1 MSGKKQTSAGKQ
13 LKLFLILVGV
23 SAVLAICALAGA
35 FVFRELTRKTV
46 LEPQVVL
53 PLPGGLS
60 VEPLFNS
67 NNPEEVRTEG
77 ILLSTM
83 APGGKAT
90 PDAHLDFAFSGKFGI
105 FSHHVAKPPSGN
117 DRRTLYEGLL
127 LHNPGKGVA
136 HVVVTGGASSL
147 MEPGAPYNDE
157 QSPMIAS
164 PQGGVYSGAGS
175 RAADEVVRGLIPAEP
190 AIKRE
195 IIIAPGAT
203 VVLAKL
209 PIAIRNLPNPCNKR
223 STLLYLDADKG
234 SVQVADVAIFADF
247 DIQSATDV
255 VPADEK
261 FISMLNEG
269 RRAGPPEP
277 PATEPGQKGGPFRYG
292 RVAGVSQGT
301 HWRSAADT
309 EAVDVAKPGEQFS
322 YVVSSLKFGTL
333 GTGQDQSA
341 PMLVRYPGSACRAQG
356 NYGLYFDVNFNL
368 KNSTAQAH
376 DVDVLFQTPL
386 KSDQKSE
393 CLTFVDPPHAWVFY
407 RGTVCITYTDDQ
419 SAEHTEYFHI
429 IQRRGERGIKM
440 ATLHFGPGVT
450 RHVRIQL
457 VYAADAT
464 PPQVITFKTR
474 Q

>member
-1 MSGKKQTSAGKQ
+1 MSGKKRTSAGKQ

-23 SAVLAICALAGA
+23 SVVLAICALVCA
-35 FVFRELTRKTV
+35 FMFRELTRKTV

-53 PLPGGLS
+53 PLPGELS
-60 VEPLFNS
+60 AEPLFNS

-83 APGGKAT
+83 GTGGKAT

-127 LHNPGKGVA
+127 LHNPGNGVA
-136 HVVVTGGASSL
+136 HVIVTGGASSL
-147 MEPGAPYNDE
+147 MEPGAPYNDANA
-157 QSPMIAS
+157 MVAS
-164 PQGGVYSGAGS
+164 PNGQVYSGAGS
-175 RAADEVVRGLIPAEP
+175 RASDEVVRGLSPEDTL
-190 AIKRE
+190 IKKE
-195 IIIAPGAT
+195 VSIASGET

-209 PIAIRNLPNPCNKR
+209 PISVRNLPDPCNKR

-234 SVQVADVAIFADF
+234 SVQVADVAVFADF
-247 DIQSATDV
+247 DNQSATDV

-301 HWRSAADT
+301 HWRSAAGNT
-309 EAVDVAKPGEQFS
+309 KAVDIAKPGEQFS

-333 GTGQDQSA
+333 GTVQDQSA

-356 NYGLYFDVNFNL
+356 NYGLYYDVNFNL
-368 KNSTAQAH
+368 KNSTEQAH
-376 DVDVLFQTPL
+376 GVDVLFQTPL
-386 KSDQKSE
+386 KSDKKSD
-393 CLTFVDPPHAWVFY
+393 CLTFADPPHVLVFY
-407 RGTVCITYTDDQ
+407 RGTVCITYTDDRG
-419 SAEHTEYFHI
+419 AEHTDYFHI

-440 ATLHFGPGVT
+440 ATLQIAPGAT
-450 RHVRIQL
+450 RQVRIQL

-474 Q
+474 P